1 MLFKNA
7 IFSDVDEPD
16 DDVAVEVDEDGVLD
30 GGHDPLCEAD
40 AVIAVL
46 GPRPREFFTGVI
58 FSISRNTVAMV
69 GFSNPSITGD
79 KCSDMEPTISII
91 LAGIILQY

>member
-7 IFSDVDEPD
+7 IFSDADDPD
-16 DDVAVEVDEDGVLD
+16 VVVAVGLDGGGVLD
-30 GGHDPLCEAD
+30 GGHEPEDEAD
-40 AVIAVL
+40 AVIALL

-79 KCSDMEPTISII
+79 KCSDMDPTISII
-91 LAGIILQY
+91 LAVLK